1 MVLRTVLGLTDAQKG
16 KPYIN
21 IRPSNLK
28 RQLAPNCPLYHQL
41 CNFRQFSLKSVR
53 SGQIQTKSQ
62 WSVQATDG
70 TTDIPTDDNQ
80 LFMVGGATAAAAT
93 PRA

>member
-1 MVLRTVLGLTDAQKG
+1 M
-16 KPYIN
+16 
-21 IRPSNLK
+21 K

-62 WSVQATDG
+62 WSVQPTDG
-70 TTDIPTDDNQ
+70 WTDIPTDDIQ
-80 LFMVGGATAAAAT
+80 LIMVGGGGAAAAAAAAA
-93 PRA
+93 RV